1 MVSAEYTFYHSQL
14 TTRNAQQVMSIKQSW
29 IDYVH
34 DLQNRICAAL
44 EEADGKAK
52 FFEDKWERP
61 EGGGGKTRVIA
72 NGNVFEKGG
81 VNTSVVYGDVTDAM
95 RTQLKIDGAKW
106 FACGLS
112 LVIHPINPF
121 VPTVHCNYRMFE
133 LYNEQDEV
141 IDRWFGGGT
150 DLTPY
155 YLFEE
160 DARHFHQTYKDVC
173 DQFDP
178 NFYSKFKEV
187 CDNYFV
193 NFHRN
198 NERRGIGG
206 IFYDYQREAP
216 SIPQGGSGHSQPSL
230 PQEPDDS
237 DTSNISKE
245 RSVDN
250 PPLGGGGAF
259 WIAFGKA
266 CGDAFIPAY
275 IPIVEKRKNTT
286 YTAENKR
293 WQEIRRGRYVEFNL
307 VHDRGTLFGLKTNGR
322 IESILMSLPPTV
334 RFEYNYQPK
343 PGSEEEKLLQ
353 ACLHP
358 RDWLAAEITDDEKA
372 EWARRSNSC

>member
-1 MVSAEYTFYHSQL
+1 
-14 TTRNAQQVMSIKQSW
+14 MSIKENW
-29 IDYVH
+29 IAYIH
-34 DLQNRICAAL
+34 DLQNRICTAL
-44 EEADGKAK
+44 EQSDGNAK
-52 FFEDKWERP
+52 FVEDEWQRP

-81 VNTSVVYGDVTDAM
+81 VNTSVVFGEVTDKM
-95 RTQLKIDGAKW
+95 RMQLSHSPPLKGEAGRGHGEKW

-133 LYNEQDEV
+133 LYNEKDEV

-155 YLFEE
+155 YLIEE
-160 DARHFHQTYKDVC
+160 DARHFHQTYKNVC
-173 DQFDP
+173 DRFDP
-178 NFYSKFKEV
+178 TFYPTMKEI

-193 NFHRN
+193 NTHRG

-206 IFYDYQREAP
+206 IFYDHRRADEKY
-216 SIPQGGSGHSQPSL
+216 
-230 PQEPDDS
+230 D
-237 DTSNISKE
+237 
-245 RSVDN
+245 VD
-250 PPLGGGGAF
+250 F
-259 WIAFGKA
+259 WMNFGKA
-266 CGDAFIPAY
+266 CGDAFIEAY
-275 IPIVEKRKNTT
+275 VPIVEKRKNQP
-286 YTAENKR
+286 YTAENKH

-334 RFEYNYQPK
+334 RFEYNYQPQQ
-343 PGSEEEKLLQ
+343 GSEEDKLLQ

-358 RDWLAAEITDDEKA
+358 REWTSEAITEEEKL
-372 EWARRSNSC
+372 EWARRSNTC